1 MTWSLLEKSPLLVG
15 HSSSAFVGL
24 LHVKESTHCC
34 NYKDTAT
41 HCNTLQHP
49 ATHCNTLQHTATHCN
64 TLQHPATP
72 CNTLQHTAT
81 YCNTLWGSLP
91 IVGTLYTKRPCVQKS
106 HEGGLSHVGG
116 SRLLIVATPHTER
129 PLLDKKRFLTVREP
143 KYRCHATQVLEKV
156 CCMSSGL
163 VYSSM
168 KCVAVC
174 FAVATMRRLK
184 KRLLSYRVHVRESS
198 HRYHPV

>member
-1 MTWSLLEKSPLLVG
+1 MHTK
-15 HSSSAFVGL
+15 
-24 LHVKESTHCC
+24 
-34 NYKDTAT
+34 
-41 HCNTLQHP
+41 
-49 ATHCNTLQHTATHCN
+49 QHTATHCN

-91 IVGTLYTKRPCVQKS
+91 IVGTLYTSNNRSNLHFTRGLVCKRAMKEASRMWGSLVYSSLPPLTQKGPFWIKRGFS
-106 HEGGLSHVGG
+106 H
-116 SRLLIVATPHTER
+116 
-129 PLLDKKRFLTVREP
+129 VREP

-156 CCMSSGL
+156 CCLSSGL

-184 KRLLSYRVHVRESS
+184 KIFLLYREIQGERVVSA
-198 HRYHPV
+198 

>member
-24 LHVKESTHCC
+24 SHVKESTHCC

-49 ATHCNTLQHTATHCN
+49 AAPCNTLQHTATHCN
-64 TLQHPATP
+64 TLQHPATH

-81 YCNTLWGSLP
+81 HCEEVYPSLAPYTQRGLVCKRAMKEASRMWGGLVYSSLP
-91 IVGTLYTKRPCVQKS
+91 PLTQKGPFWIKRGFS
-106 HEGGLSHVGG
+106 H
-116 SRLLIVATPHTER
+116 
-129 PLLDKKRFLTVREP
+129 VREP

-163 VYSSM
+163 VYSSLQ
-168 KCVAVC
+168 CVAVC

-198 HRYHPV
+198 HRYHPI